1 MNRLKSKSLYATPY
15 LVWIIGFII
24 LPMLMVFYYAFTN
37 MNGSFTWNNL
47 SNVTSH
53 VHIAAFILS
62 LLLAF
67 FTTLICLLLAYPLA
81 LILKNMNIK
90 HQHTIVFIFMLP
102 MWMNFLLRVMAWKM
116 MLNKNG
122 IFNFML
128 SNLSFPKINII
139 NTPSAV
145 VIGMVYDYLP
155 FMLLPIYSSMVK
167 IKPDLIEA
175 AKDLGANNKI
185 VFFKVIVP
193 LTMSGIVTGITMVF
207 VPSLTTFAISDILG
221 GGKILLIGNIIEQ
234 DFMNGNE
241 WGVGSALSMVLM
253 IFVLITMALSVIFDK
268 KEEVKS

>member
-1 MNRLKSKSLYATPY
+1 
-15 LVWIIGFII
+15 
-24 LPMLMVFYYAFTN
+24 
-37 MNGSFTWNNL
+37 
-47 SNVTSH
+47 
-53 VHIAAFILS
+53 
-62 LLLAF
+62 
-67 FTTLICLLLAYPLA
+67 
-81 LILKNMNIK
+81 
-90 HQHTIVFIFMLP
+90 MLP

-185 VFFKVIVP
+185 IFFKVIVP
-193 LTMSGIVTGITMVF
+193 LTMSGIVTGITK
-207 VPSLTTFAISDILG
+207 SLI
-221 GGKILLIGNIIEQ
+221 
-234 DFMNGNE
+234 
-241 WGVGSALSMVLM
+241 
-253 IFVLITMALSVIFDK
+253 
-268 KEEVKS
+268 